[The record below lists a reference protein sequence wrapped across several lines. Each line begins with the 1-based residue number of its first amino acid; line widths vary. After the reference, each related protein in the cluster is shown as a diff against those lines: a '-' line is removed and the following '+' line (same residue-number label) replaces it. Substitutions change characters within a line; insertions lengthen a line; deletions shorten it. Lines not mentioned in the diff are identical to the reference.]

1 MCDVL
6 LLDDD
11 ALVLVTLAESLR
23 DAGFEVGQAR
33 SAGEAAD
40 WLESETPPQLLVAD
54 LDLGGG
60 EDGRKVARSARDLQP
75 DLPIIFISGLP
86 DNQHLVAADEVF
98 IAKPFLPA
106 RLVAAIRAK
115 VTPRAAPPLVE
126 PA

>member
-33 SAGEAAD
+33 SADEAAD
-40 WLESETPPQLLVAD
+40 WLAHQTPPQLLVAD

-60 EDGRKVARSARDLQP
+60 EDGREVARSARDLQP
-75 DLPIIFISGLP
+75 GLPIIFISGLP
-86 DNQHLVAADEVF
+86 ANRRLVTAGDVF

-106 RLVAAIRAK
+106 RLVAAIRSK
-115 VTPRAAPPLVE
+115 VTPRRDQ
-126 PA
+126 PAE

>member
-11 ALVLVTLAESLR
+11 ALVLMTLAESLR

-33 SAGEAAD
+33 TADEAAD
-40 WLESETPPQLLVAD
+40 LLIHCNPPQMLVAD
-54 LDLGGG
+54 LDLGNGEGG
-60 EDGRKVARSARDLQP
+60 REVAISARALQP

-86 DNQHLVAADEVF
+86 ANQRLLMADEVF

-106 RLVAAIRAK
+106 RLVAAIRSK
-115 VTPRAAPPLVE
+115 VTPRGD
-126 PA
+126 

>member
-33 SAGEAAD
+33 NAVEAAD
-40 WLESETPPQLLVAD
+40 WLANETPPQLLVAD
-54 LDLGGG
+54 LDLGNGKGG
-60 EDGRKVARSARDLQP
+60 RELARSARSLRP

-86 DNQHLVAADEVF
+86 ANQHLVTADETF

-106 RLVAAIRAK
+106 CLVAAIRAK
-115 VTPRAAPPLVE
+115 VTPRAART
-126 PA
+126 A

>member
-33 SAGEAAD
+33 SAEEAAG
-40 WLESETPPQLLVAD
+40 WLTHRTPPQMLVAD

-60 EDGRKVARSARDLQP
+60 EDGRKVACSARDLQP
-75 DLPIIFISGLP
+75 ELPIIFISGLP
-86 DNQHLVAADEVF
+86 ANQRLVLADETF
-98 IAKPFLPA
+98 IAKPFLPD
-106 RLVAAIRAK
+106 RLVAAIRAR
-115 VTPRAAPPLVE
+115 VTPRADQRPG
-126 PA
+126 

>member
-33 SAGEAAD
+33 TADEAAD
-40 WLESETPPQLLVAD
+40 WLAHRTPPQMLVAD
-54 LDLGGG
+54 LDLGDGEGG
-60 EDGRKVARSARDLQP
+60 REVALSARALQP
-75 DLPIIFISGLP
+75 ELPIIFISGLP
-86 DNQHLVAADEVF
+86 ANQRLLMANEVF

-106 RLVAAIRAK
+106 RLVAAIRSK
-115 VTPRAAPPLVE
+115 VTPRGDQRR
-126 PA
+126 

>member
-23 DAGFEVGQAR
+23 DAGFEVGQVR
-33 SAGEAAD
+33 SADEAAD
-40 WLESETPPQLLVAD
+40 WFAHQAPPQLLVAD
-54 LDLGGG
+54 LDLGNGEGG
-60 EDGRKVARSARDLQP
+60 REVARYARNLQP

-86 DNQHLVAADEVF
+86 YNQHLVTAGEVL

-106 RLVAAIRAK
+106 RLVAAIRSK
-115 VTPRAAPPLVE
+115 VTPRRDQRCN
-126 PA
+126 

>member
-23 DAGFEVGQAR
+23 DAGFVVVQAR
-33 SAGEAAD
+33 NADEVAD
-40 WLESETPPQLLVAD
+40 WLAHQTPPQLLVAD
-54 LDLGGG
+54 LDLGDGG
-60 EDGRKVARSARDLQP
+60 GGREVARSARELQP

-86 DNQHLVAADEVF
+86 ANQRLVTTDETF

-115 VTPRAAPPLVE
+115 VTPRTVQHCD
-126 PA
+126 